1 MRVLQVFNTPMHHVL
16 PLARCLAKLVGE
28 ENFRYG
34 AVYYPGLSER
44 HQMLGWNCN
53 ENDPWI
59 LRLENE
65 NDREQFD
72 RWWDEADVVLC
83 GERLFSRMKDR
94 LDKGKLT
101 FHMSERLWKP
111 PIGMARLLHPRFALM
126 TARFKRMT
134 SSPYFHFLP
143 IGGYAA
149 LDMKRIASFTGRM
162 WNWGYFTSI
171 PDPLTTCDRKEEGFR
186 VLWAGRML
194 GWKRV
199 DTLIKAFSKLLSE
212 RSDAILTIVGI
223 GPKQKMLEELA
234 GRHLKAGSFQVK
246 SAMPAGEI
254 RQLMRQHHVYV
265 LPSGGGE
272 GWGAVINEAMA
283 EGCAVIA
290 NEEGGAAKTMI
301 RDHENGLLFAPGDWK
316 GLGDLLCEVGR
327 NEAFRIQLAEQGQR
341 TIVECWS
348 PEVAAERFLSV
359 CEALLANRPV
369 PSFNDGPMSPAW
381 D

>member
-1 MRVLQVFNTPMHHVL
+1 MHHVL
-16 PLARCLAKLVGE
+16 PLARCLAKLVGAN
-28 ENFRYG
+28 NFRYG
-34 AVYYPGLSER
+34 AVYYPGMNER
-44 HQMLGWNCN
+44 HEKLGWNCN
-53 ENDPWI
+53 ETDSWI

-65 NDREQFD
+65 ADREQFD
-72 RWWDEADVVLC
+72 RWWDEADIVLC

-101 FHMSERLWKP
+101 FHMSERWWKP
-111 PIGMARLLHPRFALM
+111 PISMARLLHPRFALM
-126 TARFKRMT
+126 AARFKRMT

-149 LDMKRIASFTGRM
+149 PDMKPIASLRGRM

-171 PDPLTTCDRKEEGFR
+171 PEPIPSCERKEGGFR

-194 GWKRV
+194 GLKRV
-199 DTLIKAFSKLLSE
+199 DTLIRAFPQLLGE
-212 RSDAILTIVGI
+212 RSEASLTLVGY
-223 GPKQKMLEELA
+223 GPERKSLLELA
-234 GRHLKAGSFQVK
+234 ERLIQPTSFRFL
-246 SAMPAGEI
+246 SPMPTGEI

-265 LPSGGGE
+265 LPSNGTE
-272 GWGAVINEAMA
+272 GWGAVVNEAMA

-290 NEEGGAAKTMI
+290 SKAAGSAKTMI
-301 RDHENGLLFAPGDWK
+301 RDHENGLLFTPGDWK

-359 CEALLANRPV
+359 CEALLANRRV

>member
-1 MRVLQVFNTPMHHVL
+1 
-16 PLARCLAKLVGE
+16 
-28 ENFRYG
+28 
-34 AVYYPGLSER
+34 
-44 HQMLGWNCN
+44 
-53 ENDPWI
+53 

-65 NDREQFD
+65 ADREQFEH
-72 RWWDEADVVLC
+72 WWDEADVVLC

-149 LDMKRIASFTGRM
+149 PDMKRIASFTGRM

-171 PDPLTTCDRKEEGFR
+171 PDPLTTCDRKEQGFR

-199 DTLIKAFSKLLSE
+199 DTLIMAFSKLLSE

-234 GRHLKAGSFQVK
+234 GKLLKAGSFQVK
-246 SAMPAGEI
+246 SAMPTGEI

-359 CEALLANRPV
+359 CEALLAKRRV